1 MTQVRITNALDASLV
16 PGAPREVEVTLIRPG
31 LSRNGWVWT
40 PEVLQAAAPLFEGA
54 TALMDHAPPGQ
65 HPSVRQAV
73 GAYHSVRAEPDG
85 LRARLAFLPSAEDA
99 WNLARD
105 CVLAKESGRPAPNVG
120 ISADLIVESRPV
132 QYGGRPAR
140 LVERIAAVHSA
151 DIVLHPSAGGSLD
164 RVTEAYDPARLEKEI
179 HPRITRINA
188 NGKGINQEERRM
200 EMEAHR
206 MNEHSNDNSLAPLG
220 RGQGEGD
227 EVVYPH
233 PNPLPAREREESGR
247 PTGLATPKP
256 LAAREWTGGRPT
268 VAMGLTPDDAV
279 RAAESRLGNGRVR
292 PFAGLRDL
300 YTHLTGDHEISGR
313 FWARAQEAAMLT
325 TDLPNLLA
333 DTMNK
338 KLQVEYNHYPQDW
351 RKWCSI
357 VSVASLSEQDSVQLD
372 DLAALPVVDEG
383 DPYTSVA
390 ADEFKAS
397 YTPHKYGELIIVT
410 REMILRDDLRRLSRL
425 PGKLAQAAALRLND
439 TVYGLVE
446 DNGVIYDTKVLFLGT
461 ADRGEDGNLATGAL
475 DSDALADAMSKLR
488 RVRGGASA
496 SPIVFRK
503 VWLVVP
509 PALELTAA
517 QLCGSAYAWSGQE
530 LPATGYNFFRQSG
543 LDYIVAPWNA
553 SQEKWWIA
561 GDPADCAGLEIG
573 FVLGV
578 DSPQLFM
585 QDDPRMGSVF
595 TNDQISYKVR
605 FEFGAGIV
613 NWRPFVGYMG
623 EEWPQSASHLAFT
636 RQRSAETHPPA
647 GSESTGGCCAIPFTA
662 EIAETTEE

>member
-1 MTQVRITNALDASLV
+1 MTQIRITNALEAALV
-16 PGAPREVEVTLIRPG
+16 PGAAREVEVTLIRPG
-31 LSRNGWVWT
+31 LSLNGWVWT
-40 PEVLQAAAPLFEGA
+40 PEVLAAAAPLFEGA

-73 GAYHSVRAEPDG
+73 GAYHSVRAEADG
-85 LRARLAFLPSAEDA
+85 LRARLAFLPSAEAA
-99 WNLARD
+99 WQLARD
-105 CVLAKESGRPAPNVG
+105 CVLARESGRPAPNVG
-120 ISADLIVESRPV
+120 ISADLMVESRPV
-132 QYGGRPAR
+132 QYGGRAAR

-164 RVTEAYDPARLEKEI
+164 RVTEAFDGTKLELNHRGAEDTEK
-179 HPRITRINA
+179 
-188 NGKGINQEERRM
+188 RRM
-200 EMEAHR
+200 EMEAN
-206 MNEHSNDNSLAPLG
+206 MNERMGTEWNPEDTEYTEERDSITSSCSPCL
-220 RGQGEGD
+220 RG
-227 EVVYPH
+227 
-233 PNPLPAREREESGR
+233 ESTR
-247 PTGLATPKP
+247 PTGLESPKP
-256 LAAREWTGGRPT
+256 LAAREWTGGRPA
-268 VAMGLTPDDAV
+268 VSMGLNPDDAV
-279 RAAESRLGNGRVR
+279 RAAAYRAFGIAREDWEPELRAAESRLGNGRVR

-351 RKWCSI
+351 RKWCAI

-372 DLAALPVVDEG
+372 DLAALPAVDEG
-383 DPYTSVA
+383 DPYTSHVA
-390 ADEFKAS
+390 TEFIAT
-397 YTPHKYGELIIVT
+397 YTPAKYGELIIVS
-410 REMILRDDLRRLSRL
+410 REMILRDDLRGLSRL

-439 TVYGLVE
+439 LVYGLVE
-446 DNGVIYDTKVLFLGT
+446 DNGDIYDSEALFLGT
-461 ADRGEDGNLATGAL
+461 SERGANGNLASGAL
-475 DSDALADAMSKLR
+475 DSEALADALSKLR

-509 PALELTAA
+509 PTLELTAA
-517 QLCGSAYAWSGQE
+517 QLCGSAYAWGGQE
-530 LPATGYNFFRQSG
+530 APASGYNFFRQSG

-553 SQEKWWIA
+553 SQDKWWIV

-573 FVLGV
+573 FVQGV

-585 QDDPRMGSVF
+585 QDDPRAGSVF

-623 EEWPQSASHLAFT
+623 GT
-636 RQRSAETHPPA
+636 
-647 GSESTGGCCAIPFTA
+647 
-662 EIAETTEE
+662 